1 MALAATPPGIMG
13 NDQTLNERGNM
24 VPGMVQLNKRTE
36 DVSMY
41 LSDDQGLK
49 TIGISLELKVRD
61 ILLGTGVVA
70 LLVGAFAAGFWM

>member
-1 MALAATPPGIMG
+1 MG

-36 DVSMY
+36 GGSMGIY
-41 LSDDQGLK
+41 LSTDQGLR
-49 TIGISLELKVRD
+49 TIGISIELKVRD

-70 LLVGAFAAGFWM
+70 LLAGAFAAGFWM

>member
-1 MALAATPPGIMG
+1 MALAATPPGIM
-13 NDQTLNERGNM
+13 RM

-36 DVSMY
+36 GVTMY
-41 LSDDQGLK
+41 LSEDQGLK

-70 LLVGAFAAGFWM
+70 LLALAFAAGFWM